1 MIRTKKR
8 RIKKNKKTVKRKNK
22 IIIANQFGG
31 ELEPENE
38 RLLQLLFSLLTVLK
52 FDTSECQKIYDI
64 ISSKVTS
71 EVGIDFRNILEFVNL
86 SFSIDQ
92 NLTETHY
99 VPHIFNFDNESIQLI
114 DGVGHLPTEDE
125 KKDFIIK
132 MKSYSTIDFTNFRDM
147 MSFLGFSP
155 NEQQWITTRLELIHN
170 TTDGPISMNKV
181 IERLMT
187 IIKTMANESRNSFI
201 EVISVYDHYGSFK

>member
-1 MIRTKKR
+1 MIHTRKR
-8 RIKKNKKTVKRKNK
+8 KIKGKKTVKRRNKKNTAK
-22 IIIANQFGG
+22 QLGG
-31 ELEPENE
+31 DLEPENE

-52 FDTSECQKIYDI
+52 FDTSECQEIYDI
-64 ISSKVTS
+64 ISTKVTS
-71 EVGIDFRNILEFVNL
+71 EVGIDFRNVLEFVNL
-86 SFSIDQ
+86 SFSVDQ
-92 NLTETHY
+92 NLTEAHD
-99 VPHIFNFDNESIQLI
+99 VPQIFDFDNESIQLI
-114 DGVGHLPTEDE
+114 DGVGQFPTEN
-125 KKDFIIK
+125 KKKEFITK

-147 MSFLGFSP
+147 MSFVGFSP

-187 IIKTMANESRNSFI
+187 MIKTMANETRNSFM